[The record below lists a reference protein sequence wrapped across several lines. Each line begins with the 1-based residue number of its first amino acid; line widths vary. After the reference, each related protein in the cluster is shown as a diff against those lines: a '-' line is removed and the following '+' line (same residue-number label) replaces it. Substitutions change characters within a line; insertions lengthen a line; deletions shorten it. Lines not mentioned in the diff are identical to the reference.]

1 MGALRAWISLGLLI
15 PPLLVREG
23 SLVVV
28 ATGAS
33 APERCQGQRGVV
45 TLVNKFGSCMVYFSE
60 LREAY
65 FFSPGD
71 LIIDKEN

>member
-1 MGALRAWISLGLLI
+1 MPL
-15 PPLLVREG
+15 PPIKEGNLVFVARG
-23 SLVVV
+23 SY
-28 ATGAS
+28 
-33 APERCQGQRGVV
+33 APEVCRGRKGIV
-45 TLVNKFGSCMVYFSE
+45 TFVNKFGSCMVYFSE